1 MAFNILLLDNYDS
14 FTYMLKDYIEQCG
27 VTCEVIRND
36 VSGLVEKVGQYDA
49 LVLSPGPKTPS
60 DAGLMNEV
68 IAKWHLHKP
77 MLGIC
82 LGHQAIG
89 QYFGANL
96 QQATMPK
103 HGKTDKVKHV
113 QHPLFKGIPEYFN
126 VTRYH
131 SLILTKVESPLR
143 QIALGSQYECMAL
156 MHNTLPL
163 FGMQFHPESCLTE
176 FGLTI
181 IKNYIEL
188 VKQPF

>member
-1 MAFNILLLDNYDS
+1 MKTLLIDNYDS
-14 FTYMLKDYIEQCG
+14 FTYMLKDYVEQCG

-36 VSGLVEKVGQYDA
+36 VPDLVEKVSQYDA
-49 LVLSPGPKTPS
+49 LVLSPGPKTPN

-68 IAKWHLHKP
+68 IANWHLHKP

-89 QYFGANL
+89 QYFGADL
-96 QQATMPK
+96 QHAIEPK
-103 HGKTDKVKHV
+103 HGKMDKIKHI
-113 QHPLFKGIPEYFN
+113 QHPLFKGIPVQFN

-131 SLILTKVESPLR
+131 SLILTKVESPLQ
-143 QIALGSQYECMAL
+143 QIAKSSQGECMAL
-156 MHNTLPL
+156 AHNTLPL
-163 FGMQFHPESCLTE
+163 FGVQFHPESCLTD

>member
-1 MAFNILLLDNYDS
+1 MLLKTLLIDNYDS

-36 VSGLVEKVGQYDA
+36 VPGLVEKVSQYDA
-49 LVLSPGPKTPS
+49 LVLSPGPKTPN

-89 QYFGANL
+89 QYFGADL
-96 QQATMPK
+96 QLANAPK
-103 HGKTDKVKHV
+103 HGKIDQVKHNR
-113 QHPLFKGIPEYFN
+113 HFLFNGIPAQFN

-131 SLILTKVESPLR
+131 SLILTKVQGSLQ
-143 QIALGSQYECMAL
+143 QIASGSQGECMAL

-163 FGMQFHPESCLTE
+163 FGLQFHPESCLTE

-188 VKQPF
+188 VKQPV